1 MPGVPALRP
10 LTFRLG
16 ERSDL
21 PACSTILAPG
31 DPAAAFGEALPA
43 LWQQCLGCGG
53 FTIIEDPTQ
62 NRPASIE
69 AFGLSVFVPNA
80 FADRFFDS
88 PTPGLG
94 AAVLGALQ
102 RGETPL
108 LTEAEI
114 AAGNSGDGLNVVVLH
129 FGARHSDYA
138 DPRTLPVLNLIG
150 PSFYFVHSGYRVRS
164 ILAETYGPD
173 STRFAQEGPFNLLHD
188 FAAQDPA
195 AYANVPPAQRP
206 NLVGLRREWVHG
218 ARFFPLSQLFFTE
231 APRIWFSPTERRVLE
246 RAVLNRADDQIA
258 ESLGLSAHTVKK
270 AWNSALERATD
281 ALPGIIPSPSTPAG
295 VRGPEKRRFL
305 LDYLRL
311 HMEEVRP
318 YSR

>member
-1 MPGVPALRP
+1 MPGVPALPP

-43 LWQQCLGCGG
+43 LWQRCLGCGG
-53 FTIIEDPTQ
+53 FTVIEDPTQ
-62 NRPASIE
+62 DRPASIE

-138 DPRTLPVLNLIG
+138 DARTLPVLNLIG

-173 STRFAQEGPFNLLHD
+173 STR
-188 FAAQDPA
+188 
-195 AYANVPPAQRP
+195 
-206 NLVGLRREWVHG
+206 VGL
-218 ARFFPLSQLFFTE
+218 P
-231 APRIWFSPTERRVLE
+231 P
-246 RAVLNRADDQIA
+246 
-258 ESLGLSAHTVKK
+258 SLGKRTASLS
-270 AWNSALERATD
+270 TD
-281 ALPGIIPSPSTPAG
+281 AKTLLLAAAADKGGMVLHLRTMGGTEVTANGQQFTNRGEPRSEARWAAALDELESKGYVEDRVGKKEVFAVTHAG
-295 VRGPEKRRFL
+295 YTATEL
-305 LDYLRL
+305 LR
-311 HMEEVRP
+311 EQ
-318 YSR
+318 